1 MDLFQP
7 VVRRLER
14 WIPPEMRREAYSR
27 RRALLA
33 VGVAAFIAVMCLVT
47 TPPIVL
53 ALGSPNG
60 LVAGVNTLLV
70 AVLSGATLVFVRR
83 TGSLVLA
90 GNWLAMLLFVGIAYS
105 LLNGGGLTAPFL
117 CGMLMC
123 PVLALVVAGRRS
135 GYLWIGIC
143 VGLIVS
149 MYVAQRSGVTFA
161 NEMPASAYVDVI
173 AIMYV
178 AVLILLTMIAAFSE
192 STTEIALVD
201 VELATRR
208 LGSAQ
213 LAEERLRLEAE
224 RARAEND
231 AKSAFLARM
240 SHELRTPLN
249 AIIGFS
255 ELLAEEAESGSL
267 SSGELLADLR
277 NINVSGQH
285 LLEIISN
292 ILDLTNIET
301 SQVHMSLK
309 PCLVAP
315 LVEEV
320 VDAFR
325 PLAEAKGTTIE
336 STCASEAAREPGGL
350 RAMADETRL
359 RQVLMN
365 LTSNAVKF
373 TPRGRVTL
381 RCYEAEEGEWVAL
394 EVEDTGIGIP
404 ADKIDAVFTAFD
416 QVDTSTTR
424 RHDGAGLGLTISRQL
439 VEMMGGRVELSSREG
454 EGSRLTVLLHRVA

>member
-1 MDLFQP
+1 
-7 VVRRLER
+7 
-14 WIPPEMRREAYSR
+14 MRREAYSR

-33 VGVAAFIAVMCLVT
+33 VGVAVFISVACLVT
-47 TPPIVL
+47 IPPLVL
-53 ALGSPNG
+53 AIGSPDG
-60 LVAGVNTLLV
+60 YIAGFNTLLV
-70 AVLSGATLVFVRR
+70 GVLSAVTLLFVRR
-83 TGSLVLA
+83 TGSLTLA
-90 GNWLAMLLFVGIAYS
+90 GNWLAGLLFVGVS
-105 LLNGGGLTAPFL
+105 FSVFNGGGLSAPFV

-123 PVLALVVAGRRS
+123 PVLALVVAGRSS

-143 VGLIVS
+143 GGLIVS
-149 MYVAQRSGVTFA
+149 VYLAERAGVTFP
-161 NEMPASAYVDVI
+161 NEMPASSYEDVL

-178 AVLILLTMIAAFSE
+178 GVLILLTMIAAFSE

-213 LAEERLRLEAE
+213 LEEERMRLAAE

-255 ELLAEEAESGSL
+255 ELLTEEAEAGGL
-267 SSGELLADLR
+267 SRDELLSDLR
-277 NINVSGQH
+277 NISVSGQH

-292 ILDLTNIET
+292 ILDLTNIEA
-301 SQVHMSLK
+301 SNVEMSLR
-309 PCLVAP
+309 PCLVEPIAS
-315 LVEEV
+315 EV
-320 VDAFR
+320 VETFR
-325 PLAEAKGTTIE
+325 ALAEAKGTVIE
-336 STCASEAAREPGGL
+336 SAGAGEGGAL
-350 RAMADETRL
+350 RVMADATRL

-373 TPRGRVTL
+373 TTRGRVTI
-381 RCYEAEEGEWVAL
+381 RCYAAEEGERVAL

-404 ADKIDAVFTAFD
+404 ADKLDSVFTAFD

-424 RHDGAGLGLTISRQL
+424 RHDGAGLGLTISREL
-439 VEMMGGRVELSSREG
+439 VEMMGGRLEVSSREG
-454 EGSRLTVLLHRVA
+454 EGSRFTVLLSRVA